1 MKLQRSISRRIGCRE
16 YVKHQVVIPN
26 DVITQVGWNLG
37 DHIEA
42 RATAKG
48 ILLYKTDLKH
58 PDEKLDYEQFK
69 RTVVN
74 ALTTIPSGCSWSELR
89 IKAGLK
95 QKTPSPIWVKQLEEE
110 TGMKRLQDGANS
122 RVIWRLPI
130 QQPMSLSVLNSWMR
144 KPQELRE
151 STEEGGE
158 IEKHHGRDS

>member
-1 MKLQRSISRRIGCRE
+1 MRLQRSVSRRLGSRE

-26 DVITQVGWNLG
+26 NIIAQVRWSLG
-37 DHIEA
+37 ENIEA

-48 ILLYKTDLKH
+48 ILLYKTDPKQL
-58 PDEKLDYEQFK
+58 DEKLDYEQFK

-74 ALTTIPSGCSWSELR
+74 ALTTIPLGCSWSELR

-110 TGMKRLQDGANS
+110 TGLKRLQGETTS
-122 RVIWRLPI
+122 RMIWRLPM
-130 QQPMSLSVLNSWMR
+130 QQLGSLSVLNNWMR

-151 STEEGGE
+151 STEEGEE
-158 IEKHHGRDS
+158 IEKHHA